1 MRAWSM
7 EGDVDRNIMGMGGN
21 SVSGD
26 NVCSSEVTSSHPQ
39 LEGPV
44 QSTCHQGGWMG
55 EGKGEEGK
63 RRGEWGGEGALLG
76 AVGGLSIG
84 LRCSSASPR
93 QNINKGY
100 FQVQDNKSLHVTFL

>member
-1 MRAWSM
+1 M

-21 SVSGD
+21 SVSRRC
-26 NVCSSEVTSSHPQ
+26 VCSSEVTSSHPQ

-44 QSTCHQGGWMG
+44 QSTCHQAAGWG
-55 EGKGEEGK
+55 RGKG
-63 RRGEWGGEGALLG
+63 RGEWGGGNGEGRCPTG
-76 AVGGLSIG
+76 GCWGLSTG

-100 FQVQDNKSLHVTFL
+100 FRVQDDKLLHCLFVIYT